1 MITVYPAPTQPISAT
16 SLPLPANA
24 AQETGGNLAA
34 LYAVEQITVAALLQQ
49 ILVELRVITAVL
61 GTGLN
66 VTDDPNTYR
75 NDPFFSQVN

>member
-1 MITVYPAPTQPISAT
+1 MITVYPAPTQPVSAA

-24 AQETGGNLAA
+24 AQETGGNLAS
-34 LYAVEQITVAALLQQ
+34 LYAIEQANIVPLLQQ
-49 ILVELRVITAVL
+49 ILVELRVVTAVL

-75 NDPFFSQVN
+75 NDPSFSQVN

>member
-1 MITVYPAPTQPISAT
+1 MITVYPAPTQPVSAV

-24 AQETGGNLAA
+24 AQETGGNLAN
-34 LYAVEQITVAALLQQ
+34 LYVNEQINIVPLLQQ
-49 ILVELRVITAVL
+49 ILIELRVVTAVL

-75 NDPFFSQVN
+75 NDPSFSQVN